1 VPGTKF
7 AGNRYIKD
15 NDPAVML
22 LYDVNG
28 YIAGIQAGVSSSDLY
43 FHNKSWFLVSKLLV
57 EFKCTVSSFK

>member
-15 NDPAVML
+15 NDIGVML

-28 YIAGIQAGVSSSDLY
+28 YIAGIQAGVSSSDFY
-43 FHNKSWFLVSKLLV
+43 FYNKYWFL
-57 EFKCTVSSFK
+57 